1 MWARWEGT
9 IRRSSPTRAFPVARM
24 RFSPLG
30 VKGSSVVPVWRPLRD
45 HSVSPWRTMKTRGVG
60 MVLEGGGDEGGWWS
74 RDGVVN
80 EQYARKCKNGL
91 IGME

>member
-1 MWARWEGT
+1 MCASLLGT
-9 IRRSSPTRAFPVARM
+9 MSRSEPTRARPVARM
-24 RFSPLG
+24 RRSPFTVRG
-30 VKGSSVVPVWRPLRD
+30 CSVVPVCRPLSD

-74 RDGVVN
+74 RDCVVN

>member
-1 MWARWEGT
+1 
-9 IRRSSPTRAFPVARM
+9 
-24 RFSPLG
+24 
-30 VKGSSVVPVWRPLRD
+30 
-45 HSVSPWRTMKTRGVG
+45 MKTRGVG
-60 MVLEGGGDEGGWWS
+60 MVLGGGGDEGGWWS